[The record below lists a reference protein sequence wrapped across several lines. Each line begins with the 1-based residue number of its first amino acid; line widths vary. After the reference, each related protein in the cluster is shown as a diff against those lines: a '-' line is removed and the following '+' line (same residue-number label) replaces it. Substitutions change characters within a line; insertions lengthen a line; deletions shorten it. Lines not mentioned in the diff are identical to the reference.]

1 MWKKT
6 IQRDLKG
13 FNAFLLLRKDM
24 HVTNHIILSYSGDES
39 AGTGWWQTQL
49 LQSRSNKKTKKH

>member
-1 MWKKT
+1 MFEYSFHMKQKRLNVKKT

-39 AGTGWWQTQL
+39 AGTG
-49 LQSRSNKKTKKH
+49 